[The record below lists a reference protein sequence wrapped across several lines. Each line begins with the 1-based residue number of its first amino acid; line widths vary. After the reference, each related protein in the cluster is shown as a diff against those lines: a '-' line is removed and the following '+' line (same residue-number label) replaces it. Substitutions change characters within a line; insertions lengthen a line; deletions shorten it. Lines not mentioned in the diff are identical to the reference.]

1 MADLK
6 NIGQMG
12 VNEVFEDLAYNVAY
26 GEIYNKLNKVIPLDD
41 GYLKDALQS
50 GAAVM
55 FSGALMLY
63 MNKQEQFIKGVT
75 DKVLLSLAVV
85 FGNVGGHIKKQLGKL
100 KGRKLS
106 ILSKVFFRANSEQIE
121 QAKMVIAYGDMIH
134 QGQQVG
140 TGTFLNHIASTNSS
154 VSSVASNTQ
163 KLDYAKAKLDAT
175 HKSLLLK
182 LFTSRFTADDID
194 MIKKMTGKANV
205 DIDNLNKIANFMYV
219 TDDNGNITGLTE
231 QFMTMLNGLGY
242 LNNKQNK
249 G

>member
-6 NIGQMG
+6 NITQMG

-55 FSGALMLY
+55 FSGALMYY
-63 MNKQEQFIKGVT
+63 MNKQDKLIDKIT
-75 DKVLLSLAVV
+75 DRVILSLAIV
-85 FGNVGGHIKKQLGKL
+85 FGNVGGHIKKQLGKFT
-100 KGRKLS
+100 GRKLS
-106 ILSKVFFRANSEQIE
+106 ILSKVFFRANSEQVE

-134 QGQQVG
+134 QGQ
-140 TGTFLNHIASTNSS
+140 I
-154 VSSVASNTQ
+154 VSSNFNNSKSQYIQMRSLKNSDNTQ

-182 LFTSRFTADDID
+182 LFTQRFTADDVA
-194 MIKKMTGKANV
+194 MIKKITGSQSV

-219 TDDNGNITGLTE
+219 TDDSGNITGLTE

-242 LNNKQNK
+242 LNNKIQK
-249 G
+249 

>member
-6 NIGQMG
+6 NIAQMG

-26 GEIYNKLNKVIPLDD
+26 GEVYNKLNSVIPLDD

-55 FSGALMLY
+55 FSGALMYY
-63 MNKQEQFIKGVT
+63 MQKQDFVIQKIFDHINNALF
-75 DKVLLSLAVV
+75 VLLSGA
-85 FGNVGGHIKKQLGKL
+85 GGFLNKL
-100 KGRKLS
+100 TKFKGRKLTNYVNT
-106 ILSKVFFRANSEQIE
+106 ILGAEKDKNEKSR
-121 QAKMVIAYGDMIH
+121 MVIEYGNMLH
-134 QGQQVG
+134 QGQIVSA
-140 TGTFLNHIASTNSS
+140 NYNNSGS
-154 VSSVASNTQ
+154 QLVQMQNLKDVQNSQ
-163 KLDYAKAKLDAT
+163 KLEYAKAKLDST
-175 HKSLLLK
+175 HKNLLLK

-194 MIKKMTGKANV
+194 MIKKMTGKSNV

-219 TDDNGNITGLTE
+219 TDDSGNITGLTE

-242 LNNKQNK
+242 LNNKQSK

>member
-55 FSGALMLY
+55 FSGALMYY
-63 MNKQEQFIKGVT
+63 MQKQDVVIQKIFDHINKALI
-75 DKVLLSLAVV
+75 VLLSGAGSFLNKLTK
-85 FGNVGGHIKKQLGKL
+85 FKGKKLTNYVNTILGAEKDRNE
-100 KGRKLS
+100 KAR
-106 ILSKVFFRANSEQIE
+106 
-121 QAKMVIAYGDMIH
+121 MVIEYGSMLH
-134 QGQQVG
+134 QGQIVSA
-140 TGTFLNHIASTNSS
+140 NYNNSGS
-154 VSSVASNTQ
+154 QLVQMQNLRNTQNTQ

-182 LFTSRFTADDID
+182 LFTQRFTADDVA
-194 MIKKMTGKANV
+194 MIKKITGSQSV

-219 TDDNGNITGLTE
+219 TDDSGNITGLTE

>member
-85 FGNVGGHIKKQLGKL
+85 FGNVGGHIK
-100 KGRKLS
+100 
-106 ILSKVFFRANSEQIE
+106 
-121 QAKMVIAYGDMIH
+121 
-134 QGQQVG
+134 
-140 TGTFLNHIASTNSS
+140 
-154 VSSVASNTQ
+154 
-163 KLDYAKAKLDAT
+163 
-175 HKSLLLK
+175 
-182 LFTSRFTADDID
+182 
-194 MIKKMTGKANV
+194 
-205 DIDNLNKIANFMYV
+205 
-219 TDDNGNITGLTE
+219 
-231 QFMTMLNGLGY
+231 
-242 LNNKQNK
+242 NNWVN
-249 G
+249 